1 MKKKYKS
8 QVTAKYTVTIDY
20 GGRDDCNHSLF
31 NDKSDAEQYLIDFAQ
46 EYIDDVEEKEDLE
59 EDETY
64 KNLIVA
70 IKDRDLKKISEIL
83 YHNFHVNAYI
93 T

>member
-8 QVTAKYTVTIDY
+8 QVTAKYTLTIDY
-20 GGRDDCNHSLF
+20 GGHDDCNHSLF
-31 NDKSDAEQYLIDFAQ
+31 NDKNDAEQYLIDFAQ
-46 EYIDDVEEKEDLE
+46 EYIDDVPKEDLE

-70 IKDRDLKKISEIL
+70 IKDRNLKKISEIL
-83 YHNFHVNAYI
+83 YHNFHVNTYI
-93 T
+93 S